1 MDKIVSAVL
10 ACAVFASTA
19 FIPASW
25 ATGEAR
31 PALSKADE
39 EFLDKVEHDTF
50 LYFWEKADP
59 ETGLIA
65 DNSQPGAPSSI
76 AATGFGL
83 AAICI
88 GQSRGW
94 ITYDEAYKRAFRT
107 LRTFKNTL
115 KSERGFYYHFVD
127 MKTGRRVWNSEVSS
141 IDTALFLAGALL
153 AAQYFKGTELE
164 RLATYLYYRTDWQ
177 WMMNQKQLMSM
188 GWDPKKGFL
197 SAYWDWYNEGLIA
210 YILAI
215 GSPTYPIP
223 PETWKKWR
231 RPRGEYG
238 GHRIIYS
245 YFGSLFTYQFAQAW
259 VDFRNIDEE
268 GFSYWQNSIDAALAN
283 RKFCIDNSKKYKGY
297 GENGWGL
304 TAGDGPGG
312 YKGYGALP
320 ADNITHD
327 GTINPYGMVAS
338 IPLIPDTAIK
348 SVRALYNKYG
358 DKVYGRYGFK
368 AGFNLDKNWWSGN
381 YIGIDQGVSVL
392 MIEDYRTGLVWDYF
406 MRNGCI
412 KSWMELCKLGNKNL
426 EALPRL

>member
-1 MDKIVSAVL
+1 MKKIASL
-10 ACAVFASTA
+10 VFACTILISNA
-19 FIPASW
+19 YPAR
-25 ATGEAR
+25 AAEDTR

-39 EFLDKVEHDTF
+39 EFLNKVEYDTF
-50 LYFWEKADP
+50 MYFWEKADP
-59 ETGLIA
+59 ETGLVA
-65 DNSQPGAPSSI
+65 DSSRPEAPSSI

-83 AAICI
+83 AAVCI

-94 ITYDEAYKRAFRT
+94 ITYDDAYKRVFRT

-115 KSERGFYYHFVD
+115 KSEHGFYYHFVD
-127 MKTGRRVWNSEVSS
+127 MKTGQRAWNSEVSS
-141 IDTALFLAGALL
+141 IDTALFLAGALF
-153 AAQYFKGTELE
+153 AAQYFKGTEAE

-188 GWDPKKGFL
+188 GWTPEKGFL
-197 SAYWDWYNEGLIA
+197 NAYWDWYNEGLIA

-231 RPRGEYG
+231 RPRAQYG
-238 GHRIIYS
+238 GHWVVYS
-245 YFGSLFTYQFAQAW
+245 FFGSLFTYQFAQAW
-259 VDFRNIDEE
+259 VDFRDIDDD
-268 GFSYWQNSIDAALAN
+268 GFNYWQNSVNATLAN
-283 RKFCIDNSKKYKGY
+283 RKFCMDNSNKYKGY

-320 ADNITHD
+320 ADHLVHD

-338 IPLIPDTAIK
+338 IPLIPDISIR
-348 SVRALYNKYG
+348 SVRALYDKYG
-358 DKVYGRYGFK
+358 EKVYGRYGFK

-381 YIGIDQGVSVL
+381 YIGIDEGISIL
-392 MIEDYRTGLVWDYF
+392 MIENYRTGMVWDYF
-406 MRNGCI
+406 MRNRCV
-412 KSWMELCKLGNKNL
+412 KEWMEVCDMKIVEDKQ
-426 EALPRL
+426 